1 MYYLLE
7 ETWPSTLWFVI
18 VNSITRRCAIANQ
31 SRREGTTRADLV
43 LVGKRIASS
52 RQMKGLS
59 VPALAAKAEVSKGY
73 LWQLENGEDPNPSL
87 AVLMRIATALETTVA
102 DLLGQPTMRAK
113 KLPIP
118 EQLPPGLKE
127 FLDAQKRRGE
137 PVPENIVRVLA
148 QLQARGLKD
157 WEFLYEAIKRTTP
170 GKSA

>member
-1 MYYLLE
+1 
-7 ETWPSTLWFVI
+7 
-18 VNSITRRCAIANQ
+18 
-31 SRREGTTRADLV
+31 
-43 LVGKRIASS
+43 
-52 RQMKGLS
+52 MKGLS

-127 FLDAQKRRGE
+127 FLDALKRRGE